1 MDRWLEHYS
10 DLYSR
15 ESTMSPAALDAIECM
30 SVMEELDAESTIY
43 ELSKAIDS
51 LAAGKAPGSDSIL
64 PDLIKHCKTTYCIPC
79 MKSFASAGGRVR
91 YRKT

>member
-1 MDRWLEHYS
+1 MDRWVEHYS

-51 LAAGKAPGSDSIL
+51 LAAGKAPGSDSIP

-79 MKSFASAGGRVR
+79 MKSFTSAGGRVR